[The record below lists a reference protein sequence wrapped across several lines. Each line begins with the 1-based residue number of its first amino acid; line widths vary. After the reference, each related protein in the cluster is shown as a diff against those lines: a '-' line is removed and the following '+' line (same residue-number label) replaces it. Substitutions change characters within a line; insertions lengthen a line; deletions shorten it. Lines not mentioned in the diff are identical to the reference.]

1 MKNITIG
8 YIFNSKRKGIEEKKF
23 FKVAKKMNI
32 ELVLFNLSD
41 EIDEEEIKK
50 KAKKCKI
57 IFNDTAEE
65 IAYELVKTLE
75 TLGSRV
81 VEKSEVTYYPEDKW
95 IFSVM
100 CRKNKIPIPETIL
113 LPTDLESAKKELIDF
128 DQWPVI
134 LKRVYGCRGEF
145 VDKADNVK
153 EAIKVIKAFWKKG
166 NERLAILAQEFVAS
180 DSYRVT
186 VIGNKIMQ
194 TAIKRR
200 SGWKACG
207 CSSERFWKFKIDNEL
222 KKIIKKVVKAFDIKI
237 CGIDFAKNKG
247 KWVVIEVNA
256 EPSLKLF
263 DSEHEMMIR
272 ETLKLLIKLAKKK

>member
-1 MKNITIG
+1 VKKITIG

-41 EIDEEEIKK
+41 EINEKEVEE

-57 IFNDTAEE
+57 IFNDTGEE

-75 TLGSRV
+75 ILGSKV
-81 VEKSEVTYYPEDKW
+81 VEKSKVTYYPEDKW

-100 CRKNKIPIPETIL
+100 CRKNKIPIPKTIL
-113 LPTDLESAKKELIDF
+113 LPTDLESAKKELIGF
-128 DQWPVI
+128 KQWPVV
-134 LKRVYGCRGEF
+134 LKRVYGSRGEF
-145 VDKADNVK
+145 VDKADNIR
-153 EAIKVIKAFWKKG
+153 EAINVIKVFWKKG
-166 NERLAILAQEFVAS
+166 NERLAILAQEYVNS

-186 VIGNKIMQ
+186 VIGDKIMQ
-194 TAIKRR
+194 TARKKR
-200 SGWKACG
+200 SGWKASG

-222 KKIIKKVVKAFDIKI
+222 RKIIKKVMKAFDIKI
-237 CGIDFAKNKG
+237 CGIDFAKNKD

-263 DSEHEMMIR
+263 DSEHEMMIK
-272 ETLKLLIKLAKKK
+272 ETLKLLIKLA